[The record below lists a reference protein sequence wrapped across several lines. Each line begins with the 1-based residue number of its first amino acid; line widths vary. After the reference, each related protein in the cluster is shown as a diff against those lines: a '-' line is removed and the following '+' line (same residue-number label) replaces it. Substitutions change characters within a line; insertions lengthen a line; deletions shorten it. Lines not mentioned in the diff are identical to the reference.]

1 MSSKKIRRP
10 PIILG
15 RTDADRIASLAT
27 KMEASNPE
35 LADLLLGEIERAD
48 VRDDKKVPASTVGMQ
63 SIVEFLDEARGST
76 RSVQLVYPPD
86 ADIAAGRI
94 SVLTPVGA
102 GLIGLSI
109 GQSITWPDRGGKE
122 RLLRILKVDKPAA

>member
-1 MSSKKIRRP
+1 MSSKKTRRP

-15 RTDADRIASLAT
+15 RTDADRLAALAAKIET
-27 KMEASNPE
+27 SNPDVAE
-35 LADLLLGEIERAD
+35 LLLGEIERAD
-48 VRDDKKVPASTVGMQ
+48 VRDDGKVPATTVGMQ
-63 SIVEFLDEARGST
+63 SIVEFLDEAHGST

-102 GLIGLSI
+102 GLIGLSA
-109 GQSITWPDRGGKE
+109 GQSIAWPDRGGKE
-122 RLLRILKVDKPAA
+122 RMLRILKVGKPAA

>member
-1 MSSKKIRRP
+1 MSSKKTRRP

-63 SIVEFLDEARGST
+63 SIVEFLDEAHGST

-102 GLIGLSI
+102 GLIGLST